1 MNSNFGQEQIN
12 YIKSAQSTKQTELG
26 IDNLKLIKFPYPE
39 LEVQNKMVEH
49 IKELNANII
58 NLRKQAE
65 KNRLVAQEEFEK
77 ELFE

>member
-1 MNSNFGQEQIN
+1 MKS

-26 IDNLKLIKFPYPE
+26 IDNLKLIKFPYPSIDI
-39 LEVQNKMVEH
+39 QNEIVAH
-49 IKELNANII
+49 IKELNEDIV

-65 KNRLVAQEEFEK
+65 KNRIAAQEEFEK